1 MAANWWYNIVAR
13 KLNLDH
19 VRLVCETTAQRLRIQ
34 ELEAQMKSLTD
45 DAAIIAQGVRERFR
59 NSNSGGNRDAAA
71 MNMLRDALRAEK
83 AYTLYLEECVSSTT
97 PSKDFNALPLEKR
110 QEYFSRVL

>member
-19 VRLVCETTAQRLRIQ
+19 VRLVCEVAAQKLRVAEPETQ
-34 ELEAQMKSLTD
+34 VKTLTD

-59 NSNSGGNRDAAA
+59 NTSSGNRDAAA
-71 MNMLRDALRAEK
+71 MNMLRDALRVEK
-83 AYTLYLEECVSSTT
+83 AYTLYLEDCVTSTT

-110 QEYFSRVL
+110 QEYFARVL